1 MGGCNWNSGQRSLKA
16 RTLTSGV
23 QQDSQAILLKYLNI
37 PNPMYTDDCQG
48 RLTLE
53 IRGL

>member
-16 RTLTSGV
+16 RKLNSGV

-37 PNPMYTDDCQG
+37 PNSMYKDDCPG
-48 RLTLE
+48 RITLE
-53 IRGL
+53 I